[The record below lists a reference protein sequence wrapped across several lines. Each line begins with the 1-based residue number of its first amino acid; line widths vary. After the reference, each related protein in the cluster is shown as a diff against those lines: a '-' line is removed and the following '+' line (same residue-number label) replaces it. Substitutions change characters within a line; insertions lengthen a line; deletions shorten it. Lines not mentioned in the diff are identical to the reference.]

1 VERLAPGYAEVEV
14 KLLHGGN
21 PVEVDVTHPAFE
33 LLDQA
38 FEAVVGRKSVP
49 VRSGGSIPVIPLLGK
64 SGAPVVL
71 TGFGLPDDG
80 LHSPNEKIDLHQ
92 LWEGID
98 VFGRFYES
106 LAKLKAPKVKK
117 GKEQGTKRKDKRAK
131 GKEQSAKS
139 TE

>member
-1 VERLAPGYAEVEV
+1 MS
-14 KLLHGGN
+14 
-21 PVEVDVTHPAFE
+21 THPAFG

-49 VRSGGSIPVIPLLGK
+49 VRAGGSIPVIPLLGQ
-64 SGAPVVL
+64 SGAPVIL

-80 LHSPNEKIDLHQ
+80 LHSPNEKLDLHQ

-106 LAKLKAPKVKK
+106 LAKLKAPKDKKNKK
-117 GKEQGTKRKDKRAK
+117 GKKSKEQKAK
-131 GKEQSAKS
+131 GKESKKSKERGAKD
-139 TE
+139 TETETAQ